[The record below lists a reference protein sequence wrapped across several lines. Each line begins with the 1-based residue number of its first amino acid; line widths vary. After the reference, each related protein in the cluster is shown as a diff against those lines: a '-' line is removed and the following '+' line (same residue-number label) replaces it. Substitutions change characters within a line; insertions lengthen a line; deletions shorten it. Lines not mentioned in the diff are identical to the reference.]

1 MVEATSSMK
10 PIRPVTASNRVA
22 HQGVPVSH
30 SYMRDD
36 ITQNL
41 PQSLQYI
48 DEAATARA
56 KEENGKYRVFKE
68 WLLANGAV
76 FDDSLEFPAVFAN
89 GLEGLAAKQPIGPHK
104 AYIFIPN
111 KLIISLERVKAAPE
125 LRQLL

>member
-1 MVEATSSMK
+1 M
-10 PIRPVTASNRVA
+10 
-22 HQGVPVSH
+22 
-30 SYMRDD
+30 
-36 ITQNL
+36 
-41 PQSLQYI
+41 
-48 DEAATARA
+48 
-56 KEENGKYRVFKE
+56 FKE

-111 KLIISLERVKAAPE
+111 KLIISVERVKAAPE